1 MKNWQRES
9 FLIQKLK
16 RILKVKEFD
25 ELHEIV
31 RKLRDPEKGC
41 PWDTQQTHRSLVP
54 NFIEELYESIEAIEN
69 EDYEHLA
76 EELGDLLLHIMMQI
90 VMAEEKKVFKAEQVL
105 EKINAK
111 LIRRHPHIFGDGMAV
126 DAKGVKMNWERIKQQ
141 EKKALRKSMIDG
153 IPRSMPA
160 LIIAQR
166 MQEKAAAAGF
176 DWPEVIP
183 AVDKLEEE
191 IEEFRKAMIE
201 MDSGEVES
209 EIGDMLFS
217 IINISRKLGF
227 DAESSL
233 KRTIKKFE
241 RRFKKIEEYH
251 HKNNKNMQE
260 SSLEQLDE
268 IWELAKKT
276 E

>member
-1 MKNWQRES
+1 M
-9 FLIQKLK
+9 
-16 RILKVKEFD
+16 KEFD
-25 ELHEIV
+25 ELHRIV
-31 RKLRDPEKGC
+31 KKLRDPDTGC
-41 PWDTQQTHRSLVP
+41 PWDTKQTHRSLVP

-69 EDYEHLA
+69 ENYEHLA
-76 EELGDLLLHIMMQI
+76 EELGDLMLHIMMQI
-90 VMAEEKKVFKAEQVL
+90 VMAEEKNKFSSSEVL

-111 LIRRHPHIFGDGMAV
+111 LIRRHPHIFSDGVAV
-126 DAKGVKMNWERIKQQ
+126 DVNGVKMNWERIKKQ
-141 EKKALRKSMIDG
+141 EKKAQRKSMIDG

-176 DWPEVIP
+176 DWPDVEP

-191 IEEFRKAMIE
+191 VEEFKAALQQKQSEE
-201 MDSGEVES
+201 MEN
-209 EIGDMLFS
+209 EIGDILFS
-217 IINISRKLGF
+217 IVNISRKMGF

-233 KRTIKKFE
+233 KRTIRKFE
-241 RRFKKIEEYH
+241 KRFKMIEEYH
-251 HKNNKNMQE
+251 DKNGKNMQD